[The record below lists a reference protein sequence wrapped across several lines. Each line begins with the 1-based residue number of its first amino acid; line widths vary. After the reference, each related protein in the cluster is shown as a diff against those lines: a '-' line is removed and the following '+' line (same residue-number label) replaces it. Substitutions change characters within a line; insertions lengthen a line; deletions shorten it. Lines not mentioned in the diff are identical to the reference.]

1 MCVCVVWGLSRSVF
15 GLCVWHPCLG
25 IEDLSSVGS
34 VQCSQ
39 WVLLA
44 ASWSTGLCLSLCVCL
59 VCVCVGSEGLVSV
72 IGWLMCVMWAA
83 CV

>member
-44 ASWSTGLCLSLCVCL
+44 ASWSMGLCLSLCVCVL
-59 VCVCVGSEGLVSV
+59 CVCVLGLRGLS
-72 IGWLMCVMWAA
+72 L
-83 CV
+83 